1 MRSGIVLAGGRSTR
15 FGGDKL
21 LEPIDGDPL
30 LERAIAAVSAV
41 CDEILVAGREVERS
55 SASIRAIPDADR
67 FGGPLLALRGALAHA
82 RGTSTVV
89 VGGDMPEL
97 VPAVLDAL
105 LDRLE
110 PDPSIEAVILGRE
123 EPRPSS
129 DEPRPVLPLAIRV
142 DAGVR
147 AADAALSAGRRS
159 LQGLLD
165 RVAWAELPATSW
177 RPLDPEGRTLLDVD
191 TRADL
196 ERIRTGKGH

>member
-1 MRSGIVLAGGRSTR
+1 MRTGIVLAGGRSTR

-30 LERAIAAVSAV
+30 LARAIAAVSAV
-41 CDEILVAGREVERS
+41 CDEVLVAGPEVERS
-55 SASIRAIPDADR
+55 PASIRAIPDAEP
-67 FGGPLLALRGALAHA
+67 FGGPLLALRGALGHA

-97 VPAVLDAL
+97 VPAVLGAL
-105 LDRLE
+105 LDRLD
-110 PDPSIEAVILGRE
+110 PDPSIGAVILGRT
-123 EPRPSS
+123 EPRSGR

-147 AADAALSAGRRS
+147 AADAALSDGRRS
-159 LQGLLD
+159 LQGVLD
-165 RVAWAELPATSW
+165 RLAWSELPAALW

-196 ERIRTGKGH
+196 ERIRAGKGH